1 MCTRCGFNAVHSKML
16 YEDHVKVNRSIT
28 LRDRVINIGRR
39 ESNKWQNALR
49 VDDVTYLL
57 SHFEIIQAFYN
68 VLNYI

>member
-1 MCTRCGFNAVHSKML
+1 ML

-39 ESNKWQNALR
+39 ESNKWPNALR

-57 SHFEIIQAFYN
+57 SHFETIQAFYN